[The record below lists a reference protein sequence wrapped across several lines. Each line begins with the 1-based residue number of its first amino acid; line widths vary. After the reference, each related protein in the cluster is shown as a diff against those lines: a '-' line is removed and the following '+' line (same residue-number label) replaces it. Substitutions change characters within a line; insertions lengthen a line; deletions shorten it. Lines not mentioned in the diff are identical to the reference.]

1 MMKPSENPNPEDV
14 ISNFT
19 SLDYVVLSCMHYT
32 DLKTM
37 IKINALNLVESCEKF
52 FDCGYMK
59 KMNKEP
65 PVELKNKIQRWLDS
79 IEYKQYTKNTNE
91 SLSIL
96 DKEKIRK
103 IYSKLKLK
111 PHDLS
116 ELTNPGIEFLEN
128 KEIEIKKQW
137 NMLIKFN
144 DIEDV
149 INLKKSIDRFA
160 ISIPL
165 MFSTGIANGKIFSAM
180 FKTINVEMYDYLS
193 ENPSIHPIFLDY
205 LN

>member
-1 MMKPSENPNPEDV
+1 MEKPIKPNFEDI
-14 ISNFT
+14 ISNFS

-37 IKINALNLVESCEKF
+37 IKINALDLVESCEKF

-59 KMNKEP
+59 KMDKEP

-79 IEYKQYTKNTNE
+79 IEYRQYTKNTNE
-91 SLSIL
+91 ILSTT

-103 IYSKLKLK
+103 IYFRLELK

-116 ELTNPGIEFLEN
+116 ELTDSGIRFLEN
-128 KEIEIKKQW
+128 KEIEIKNQYEI
-137 NMLIKFN
+137 LIKFN
-144 DIEDV
+144 DAKDIV
-149 INLKKSIDRFA
+149 NLKKSIDKFA

-165 MFSTGIANGKIFSAM
+165 MLSTKIMNGKVFSTM
-180 FKTINVEMYDYLS
+180 FKTMNIGMYDYLS
-193 ENPSIHPIFLDY
+193 ENPIIHPIFLEY
-205 LN
+205 LK

>member
-1 MMKPSENPNPEDV
+1 MENIDKSNSEEF
-14 ISNFT
+14 IAKFT

-37 IKINALNLVESCEKF
+37 IKINALDLVESCEKI

-59 KMNKEP
+59 KMNTEP
-65 PVELKNKIQRWLDS
+65 PTELKNKIQQWLDS

-91 SLSIL
+91 TLSIT

-103 IYSKLKLK
+103 IYSKLELK

-116 ELTNPGIEFLEN
+116 ELTNPGIQFLEN
-128 KEIEIKKQW
+128 KEVEIKKQW
-137 NMLIKFN
+137 SILMKFN
-144 DIEDV
+144 DTKDIT
-149 INLKKSIDRFA
+149 NLKKSIDMFA

-165 MFSTGIANGKIFSAM
+165 MFTTGIANGKLFSAM
-180 FKTINVEMYDYLS
+180 FKTINVGIYDYLS
-193 ENPSIHPIFLDY
+193 KNTIIHPIFLDY
-205 LN
+205 LK

>member
-1 MMKPSENPNPEDV
+1 MEKPIKPNFEDI
-14 ISNFT
+14 ISNFS

-32 DLKTM
+32 DLKVM
-37 IKINALNLVESCEKF
+37 IKINALDLVESCEKF

-59 KMNKEP
+59 KMDKEP

-91 SLSIL
+91 ILSTT

-103 IYSKLKLK
+103 IYFRLELK

-116 ELTNPGIEFLEN
+116 ELTDSGIRFLEN
-128 KEIEIKKQW
+128 KEIEIKNQYEI
-137 NMLIKFN
+137 LIKFN
-144 DIEDV
+144 DTKDIV
-149 INLKKSIDRFA
+149 NLKKSIDKFA

-165 MFSTGIANGKIFSAM
+165 MLSTEIMNGKVFSTM
-180 FKTINVEMYDYLS
+180 FKTMNIGMYDYLS
-193 ENPSIHPIFLDY
+193 ENPIIHPIFLEY
-205 LN
+205 LK

>member
-1 MMKPSENPNPEDV
+1 MEKPIKPNFEDI
-14 ISNFT
+14 ISNFS

-32 DLKTM
+32 DLKVM
-37 IKINALNLVESCEKF
+37 IKINALDLVESCEKF

-59 KMNKEP
+59 KMDKEP

-91 SLSIL
+91 ILSTT

-103 IYSKLKLK
+103 IYFRLELK

-116 ELTNPGIEFLEN
+116 ELTDSGIRFLEN
-128 KEIEIKKQW
+128 KEIEIKNQYEI
-137 NMLIKFN
+137 LIKFN
-144 DIEDV
+144 DAKDIV
-149 INLKKSIDRFA
+149 NLKKSIDKFA

-165 MFSTGIANGKIFSAM
+165 MLSTEIMNGKVFSTM
-180 FKTINVEMYDYLS
+180 FKTMNIGMYDYLS
-193 ENPSIHPIFLDY
+193 ENPIIHPIFLEY
-205 LN
+205 LK